1 AFLSSART
9 RLSSGVLDWAWR
21 YRCLGTCRGSIRGVP
36 LPNRSVTGAAGIEFP
51 PVPPEWSWL
60 MCTCRSRE
68 SPSNL
73 NADRFLLY
81 SPGARR
87 ISRGVRILYCLP
99 PILVCLGI
107 RSKSEEPVLLGE
119 SIDEVLL

>member
-21 YRCLGTCRGSIRGVP
+21 YRCLGTWRGSTRGVP
-36 LPNRSVTGAAGIEFP
+36 LPNRSVTGAAGIESP
-51 PVPPEWSWL
+51 PVAPEWSWL
-60 MCTCRSRE
+60 ICTSCSRE

-73 NADRFLLY
+73 NADLCLLY

-87 ISRGVRILYCLP
+87 ISHGLEFSILDSGFFF
-99 PILVCLGI
+99 V
-107 RSKSEEPVLLGE
+107 
-119 SIDEVLL
+119 